1 DDLMRCG
8 PARAAIA
15 LLAFLFLL
23 HPTMLRAQAG
33 RDETLNEMYRRARQ
47 AISQD
52 SYETAVRILTQAKE
66 RYPAAPKVNL
76 ALADLYY
83 DKELYALALEEYQN
97 AEKKGATD
105 ITTLTQISRS
115 FGKLNQEK
123 QSIAYLTRILAA
135 WPDSADTV
143 DDLGWMYFKTH
154 QLEKGESVIRSGI
167 ARLGIQRG
175 LAMTL
180 GTIYSGMNRYDGS
193 REYYQ
198 KAIDEA
204 VRVGDKSFA
213 AIAYYN
219 LSLLEHNFFH
229 YNSALRA
236 TDDSISMDDRPS
248 GHLARGELFQ
258 SRLDFSSAQAE
269 YQSAYAKDT
278 TPLSKVNIAI
288 LLQKFGQLELARR
301 YGEEV
306 LSTKDLAWMVYYG
319 TDVTRHFKDVH
330 ELLMDVY
337 AGLARLEAHK
347 PTAGIIARISA
358 LAAAARDRIISWY
371 HKQRFRMYSLVV
383 GRQYLAE
390 GSYED
395 AWWEFYK
402 GNEGYREV
410 ALKYLELARRLETAR
425 SPHAQYFYL
434 QEEGRLLG
442 SVELLQRSI
451 EGFDPFW
458 EKEATAD
465 SLLALAPLLHGEAR
479 REVISR
485 LFELNPGAL
494 PQAGLGLPIAVDFR
508 DPGFLPREKRLILR
522 YLGRAGSECVEG
534 PGPAMRYSLSLA
546 REANETVRWTVMDS
560 QSGTTIAGGSPR
572 FVGRPPLRCALLVQ
586 SILEELYAVH

>member
-1 DDLMRCG
+1 MAPVRPRG
-8 PARAAIA
+8 AIA
-15 LLAFLFLL
+15 LLAALL
-23 HPTMLRAQAG
+23 LLPPAILTAQSG
-33 RDETLNEMYRRARQ
+33 RDETLNQMYGRARQ

-52 SYETAVRILTQAKE
+52 AYETAVRILTQAKE
-66 RYPAAPKVNL
+66 RFPAASKVDL

-83 DKELYALALEEYQN
+83 DKELYGLALDEYQA

-123 QSIAYLTRILAA
+123 KSIQYLTRILAA

-167 ARLGIQRG
+167 ARLGIQRS

-180 GTIYSGMNRYDGS
+180 GTIYSGMNRYGSS
-193 REYYQ
+193 REFYQ

-204 VRVGDKSFA
+204 LRVGDRSFA

-219 LSLLEHNFFH
+219 LSLLEHNFFK
-229 YNSALRA
+229 YNSALRD
-236 TDDSISMDDRPS
+236 TDDSIAMDDRPS

-278 TPLSKVNIAI
+278 TPLSKVNMAI
-288 LLQKFGQLELARR
+288 LLQKFGQLDLARR

-306 LSTKDLAWMVYYG
+306 LSSKDLAWMVYYG
-319 TDVTRHFKDVH
+319 TDVTRHYKDVH
-330 ELLMDVY
+330 ELLKNVY
-337 AGLARLEAHK
+337 GGLAVLEAHK
-347 PTAGIIARISA
+347 PTGGILARVSA
-358 LAAAARDRIISWY
+358 LLAAARYRILSWY
-371 HKQRFRMYSLVV
+371 HRQRFRMYSLVV

-390 GSYED
+390 GSDED

-410 ALKYLELARRLETAR
+410 ALKYLEMARQLETAR
-425 SPHAQYFYL
+425 SPHAQYFYM
-434 QEEGRLLG
+434 QEEGKLLR
-442 SVELLQRSI
+442 SADLLQRSI

-465 SLLALAPLLHGEAR
+465 SLVALVPLLRGEAR
-479 REVISR
+479 RDAIAR
-485 LFELNPGAL
+485 LYELNPGAL
-494 PQAGLGLPIAVDFR
+494 PQAGLGLPLVVEFR
-508 DPGFLPREKRLILR
+508 DHGFSPREKRLILR
-522 YLGRAGSECVEG
+522 YLRRAGSECVEG
-534 PGPAMRYSLSLA
+534 PVSGIRYSLGLS
-546 REANETVRWTVMDS
+546 RDANDTVRWSVVDARS
-560 QSGTTIAGGSPR
+560 ATTIAGGSPR
-572 FVGRPPLRCALLVQ
+572 FVGRPPVRCAVLVQ

>member
-1 DDLMRCG
+1 M
-8 PARAAIA
+8 PSPRASVVFLAA
-15 LLAFLFLL
+15 LLFLPPALL
-23 HPTMLRAQAG
+23 SAQQPG
-33 RDETLNEMYRRARQ
+33 RDETLNEMYGQARQ

-52 SYETAVRILTQAKE
+52 AYESAVRILTKAKE
-66 RYPAAPKVNL
+66 RFPGAPKVNL

-83 DKELYALALEEYQN
+83 DKELYSLALEEYQA

-123 QSIAYLTRILAA
+123 KSIEYLTRILSE

-154 QLEKGESVIRSGI
+154 QLDKGESVVRTGI
-167 ARLGIQRG
+167 ERLGLQRG

-180 GTIYSGMNRYDGS
+180 GTIYSGLNRYASS
-193 REYYQ
+193 RDFYL

-204 VRVGDKSFA
+204 LRVGDRSFA

-229 YNSALRA
+229 YNSALRD
-236 TDDSISMDDRPS
+236 TDDSIAMDDRPS
-248 GHLARGELFQ
+248 GHLARGELFE

-269 YQSAYAKDT
+269 YQSAYAKDD

-288 LLQKFGQLELARR
+288 LLQKSGQLDLARR

-306 LSTKDLAWMVYYG
+306 LSSRDLAWLVYYG
-319 TDVTRHFKDVH
+319 TDITRHFKDVH
-330 ELLMDVY
+330 ELLKDVY
-337 AGLARLEAHK
+337 AGLARLELAR
-347 PTAGIIARISA
+347 PTAGPLARLAA
-358 LAAAARDRIISWY
+358 LLAAARDQVLSWY
-371 HKQRFRMYSLVV
+371 HRQRFRMYSLIV

-395 AWWEFYK
+395 AWWEFYR

-410 ALKYLELARRLETAR
+410 ALKYLQMARRLETAR
-425 SPHAQYFYL
+425 SPHAEYFYL
-434 QEEGRLLG
+434 QEEGKLTR
-442 SVELLQRSI
+442 SPELLRRSI
-451 EGFDPFW
+451 DGFDPFW

-465 SLLALAPLLHGEAR
+465 SLLALVPLLRGVQR
-479 REVISR
+479 REAIAQ
-485 LFELNPGAL
+485 LYGLNPGAL
-494 PQAGLGLPIAVDFR
+494 PQAGLGLPVTVDFR
-508 DPGFLPREKRLILR
+508 AADLSAREKRLILR
-522 YLGRAGSECVEG
+522 YLRRAGSECVRG
-534 PGPAMRYSLSLA
+534 PTEAIRYSLTLS
-546 REANETVRWTVMDS
+546 RETGGAVRWAVMDT
-560 QSGTTIAGGSPR
+560 QAGTTIAGGNVP
-572 FVGRPPLRCALLVQ
+572 FTGWAPARCARLVQ

>member
-1 DDLMRCG
+1 MAFRQ
-8 PARAAIA
+8 ARALIA
-15 LLAFLFLL
+15 LCASLFLL
-23 HPTMLRAQAG
+23 PPAALMAQAG
-33 RDETLNEMYRRARQ
+33 RDETLNEMYGRARQ

-52 SYETAVRILTQAKE
+52 AYETAVRILTQAKE
-66 RYPAAPKVNL
+66 RFPAASKINL

-83 DKELYALALEEYQN
+83 DKELYSLALEEYQA

-123 QSIAYLTRILAA
+123 RSIEYLKRILAS

-167 ARLGIQRG
+167 ARLGIQRS

-180 GTIYSGMNRYDGS
+180 GTIYSGMNRYDAS

-204 VRVGDKSFA
+204 LDAGDRSFA

-229 YNSALRA
+229 YNSALRD
-236 TDDSISMDDRPS
+236 TDESVAMDDRPS

-269 YQSAYAKDT
+269 YQAAYARDT

-306 LSTKDLAWMVYYG
+306 LASRDLAWMVYYG

-330 ELLMDVY
+330 ELLMHVY
-337 AGLARLEAHK
+337 AGLAELELHK
-347 PTAGIIARISA
+347 PTGTFPARVIT
-358 LAAAARDRIISWY
+358 LAAAARDRILSWY
-371 HKQRFRMYSLVV
+371 HRQRFRMYSLIV

-402 GNEGYREV
+402 GNQGYREV
-410 ALKYLELARRLETAR
+410 ALKYLEMARRLETAR
-425 SPHAQYFYL
+425 SPHAEYFYL
-434 QEEGRLLG
+434 QEQGALLR
-442 SVELLQRSI
+442 SPDLLWKSI

-465 SLLALAPLLHGEAR
+465 SLLDLAPLLRGQAR
-479 REVISR
+479 RDVIAR

-494 PQAGLGLPIAVDFR
+494 PQAGLGLPLAVEFR
-508 DPGFLPREKRLILR
+508 SSGWSSREKRLIGR
-522 YLGRAGSECVEG
+522 YLRRSGSECVSG
-534 PGPAMRYSLSLA
+534 PDGGMRYTLSLS
-546 REANETVRWTVMDS
+546 REANNAVRWSVIDS
-560 QSGTTIAGGSPR
+560 RSGTTIAGGAPR
-572 FVGRPPLRCALLVQ
+572 FVARPPVRCASLVQ
-586 SILEELYAVH
+586 AILDELYAVR